1 MKLKKEILMK
11 VKYFL
16 EKHRLSFSEKDLSCI
31 AYKVQ
36 IDIQEYHMIFRDAVL
51 QEVEDFYG
59 IQLKK
64 KKQNEKCFQFG
75 DYILQGIQNAFNDKT
90 SFWLSKRY
98 MTVAMYCFTADD
110 EQELKYQLKSIDSYI
125 NRFYT
130 TYEIPQRRSKLQ
142 EFEPNEWAKLFRGK
156 MIPTYLLQEIS

>member
-11 VKYFL
+11 VKNFL

-98 MTVAMYCFTADD
+98 MTV
-110 EQELKYQLKSIDSYI
+110 
-125 NRFYT
+125 RFV
-130 TYEIPQRRSKLQ
+130 
-142 EFEPNEWAKLFRGK
+142 LF
-156 MIPTYLLQEIS
+156 I